1 MAMRTVILDS
11 SPSIP
16 LHDPTN
22 VSLNVS
28 PVYTL
33 QTKRRGQPLLGQK
46 QVQYTHFVSM
56 GEGSDH
62 IKELLGLE
70 DTDDSESK
78 PIESKNE
85 LLKAEKIMKGEENS
99 SSIDPTFDSK
109 LEKEAKEFMVAP
121 PEIHNEVSLSTNE
134 HNDESNTNSSAKND
148 AEIATLI
155 AATQPRKTSTKRTSK
170 PKKKKA
176 SKKDSKKDSEN
187 EEISNNQKENKNVC
201 KYLCKL
207 YIKYE
212 EINSTL
218 FI

>member
-134 HNDESNTNSSAKND
+134 HNDESNANSSAKND

-155 AATQPRKTSTKRTSK
+155 AATPPRKTSTKRTSK
-170 PKKKKA
+170 PKKRKPAKKIQ
-176 SKKDSKKDSEN
+176 KKTQKMKKYQ
-187 EEISNNQKENKNVC
+187 I
-201 KYLCKL
+201 
-207 YIKYE
+207 IKKKR
-212 EINSTL
+212 
-218 FI
+218 

>member
-33 QTKRRGQPLLGQK
+33 QTKRCGQPLLGQK
-46 QVQYTHFVSM
+46 QVQYTHFVPM

-121 PEIHNEVSLSTNE
+121 EIHNEVSLSTNE

-155 AATQPRKTSTKRTSK
+155 AATQPRKTSNKRTSK
-170 PKKKKA
+170 PKKRKPAKKIQ
-176 SKKDSKKDSEN
+176 KKTQKMKKYQ
-187 EEISNNQKENKNVC
+187 I
-201 KYLCKL
+201 
-207 YIKYE
+207 IKKKR
-212 EINSTL
+212 
-218 FI
+218 

>member
-46 QVQYTHFVSM
+46 QVQYTHFVPM

-155 AATQPRKTSTKRTSK
+155 AATQPRKTSNKRTSK
-170 PKKKKA
+170 PKKRKPAKKIQ
-176 SKKDSKKDSEN
+176 KKTQKMKKYQ
-187 EEISNNQKENKNVC
+187 I
-201 KYLCKL
+201 
-207 YIKYE
+207 IKKKR
-212 EINSTL
+212 
-218 FI
+218 

>member
-46 QVQYTHFVSM
+46 QVQYTHFVPM

-155 AATQPRKTSTKRTSK
+155 SATQPIKTSTNMTSK

>member
-16 LHDPTN
+16 IHDPTN

-28 PVYTL
+28 PAYTL

-46 QVQYTHFVSM
+46 QVQYTHFDPM

-62 IKELLGLE
+62 MKELLGLE

-134 HNDESNTNSSAKND
+134 HNEESNTNSSAKND

-170 PKKKKA
+170 PKKRKPAKKIQ
-176 SKKDSKKDSEN
+176 KKTQKMKKYQ
-187 EEISNNQKENKNVC
+187 I
-201 KYLCKL
+201 
-207 YIKYE
+207 IKKKR
-212 EINSTL
+212 
-218 FI
+218 

>member
-46 QVQYTHFVSM
+46 QVQYTHFVPM

-121 PEIHNEVSLSTNE
+121 EIHNEVSLSTNE
-134 HNDESNTNSSAKND
+134 HNDESNANSSAKND

-187 EEISNNQKENKNVC
+187 EEISNNQKEKINVC

>member
-46 QVQYTHFVSM
+46 QVQYTHFVPM

-134 HNDESNTNSSAKND
+134 HNDESNANSSAKND

-170 PKKKKA
+170 QKKKESQQKRF
-176 SKKDSKKDSEN
+176 KKRLRK
-187 EEISNNQKENKNVC
+187 
-201 KYLCKL
+201 
-207 YIKYE
+207 
-212 EINSTL
+212 
-218 FI
+218 